1 MRRFPILILSF
12 FLISIAVS
20 SCSDT
25 VTYAEQLK
33 AEKATIKAYLAR
45 NGIKVISKVPAN
57 NVWEDNVYLLTSDGL
72 YFHLVNPGDVTSKD
86 TVETYNT
93 VVARYYEYTLE
104 EPADTTRRNW
114 STIDYSDPDSF
125 TYGVSGQ
132 SCTGFQEAVSYMKR
146 NNSIAKLIIPSKIG
160 FYSTSTTSVVP
171 YGYYLKIQIQK

>member
-1 MRRFPILILSF
+1 MRRFPLLILSF

-33 AEKATIKAYLAR
+33 SEKATIKAYLAR
-45 NGIKVISKVPAN
+45 NNIHVISKVPAN
-57 NVWEDNVYLLTSDGL
+57 NDWGENDYLLTSDGL
-72 YFHLVNPGDVTSKD
+72 YFRLVNPGDTASKD
-86 TVETYNT
+86 VEVYNT
-93 VVARYYEYTLE
+93 IVPRYYEYTLN
-104 EPADTTRRNW
+104 EPSDTTYSNW
-114 STIDYSDPDSF
+114 NTIHYPYPPSF
-125 TYGVSGQ
+125 TYGVTSQ

-171 YGYYLKIQIQK
+171 YGYYLHIQIQK

>member
-1 MRRFPILILSF
+1 MRRFPILILSS

-33 AEKATIKAYLAR
+33 AEKATIKAYLAQ
-45 NGIKVISKVPAN
+45 NGINVISKVPAN
-57 NVWEDNVYLLTSDGL
+57 NVWGEKDYLLTSDGL
-72 YFHLVNPGDVTSKD
+72 YFHLVNPGDVKSKD
-86 TVETYNT
+86 TVEVYNT
-93 VVARYYEYTLE
+93 VVPRYYEYTLN
-104 EPADTTRRNW
+104 EPADTTINNW
-114 STIDYSDPDSF
+114 STIDYPYPSSF
-125 TYGVSGQ
+125 IYGVSSQ